1 MILRNHGTLTAGET
15 VAEAFVW
22 TFWLEKAARAQLA
35 AMAAQPG
42 GLTLPD
48 DTVAELTADGYAQ
61 SPAKPGLREW
71 PAILRMLDRMD
82 PSFRD

>member
-15 VAEAFVW
+15 VGEAFVW

-42 GLTLPD
+42 GLTPPD
-48 DTVAELTADGYAQ
+48 DDVAELTAHGYEQ
-61 SPAKPGLREW
+61 SPATPGLREW
-71 PAILRMLDRMD
+71 PAMLRMLDRID
-82 PSFRD
+82 PSYRD